1 MRYFRNGGPEAATG
15 LRGLVLPGVGY
26 GMRACLCAAVL
37 GGLGCAVRA
46 RGVWGV
52 AITMG
57 DRVLASRHVILPS
70 RLVSLRVG
78 AHVQIFSISVKEELD
93 TDEK

>member
-37 GGLGCAVRA
+37 GGLGYAVRA
-46 RGVWGV
+46 RGVWLLLW
-52 AITMG
+52 AI
-57 DRVLASRHVILPS
+57 VFWPLAM
-70 RLVSLRVG
+70 
-78 AHVQIFSISVKEELD
+78 
-93 TDEK
+93 

>member
-1 MRYFRNGGPEAATG
+1 MAGRSPLQGYGD
-15 LRGLVLPGVGY
+15 LVLPGLGWR
-26 GMRACLCAAVL
+26 MRACLCAAVL

-52 AITMG
+52 AIAMG

-70 RLVSLRVG
+70 RLVSLCVG

-93 TDEK
+93 TDKK

>member
-46 RGVWGV
+46 QGV
-52 AITMG
+52 AG
-57 DRVLASRHVILPS
+57 CGV
-70 RLVSLRVG
+70 RLLLWAIV
-78 AHVQIFSISVKEELD
+78 F
-93 TDEK
+93 